1 MRATASCRGER
12 RRSGR
17 RSSPSGGV
25 SRIRRH
31 VGAAG
36 PRDAG
41 RSAPAPLTSRSPP
54 RRHRGRMMIPAA
66 NGHAQTCGRSRR
78 DAEDPPRLRRR
89 RAGPAGGGP
98 GDGRARPGD
107 LARDGVVYAEVRGA
121 PERLLENGL
130 SLDEVVKATVE
141 GFRLGEADAENEG
154 FKIRVEYLICGMRHD
169 IHSQA
174 SAELVPKYK
183 GKGVVGFDIAGP
195 EAGFPPTNQLE
206 TLSIS
211 LSLTTSI
218 MNSSPTESNESI
230 KTNAP
235 QNYYTRNRMI
245 TGEDYNINPLTVNH
259 QILKVKSVN
268 RTSSGISRYFDV
280 IDPTSKY
287 SSTRL
292 FSDDGVIYSE
302 YFSNSV
308 NFSYNTRTD
317 VDNAIYNILLPI
329 LKNDGLKNFY
339 HTNFINQVLN
349 SGKTITWT
357 QVSNDIQSS
366 TGTFSV

>member
-1 MRATASCRGER
+1 M
-12 RRSGR
+12 
-17 RSSPSGGV
+17 
-25 SRIRRH
+25 
-31 VGAAG
+31 
-36 PRDAG
+36 
-41 RSAPAPLTSRSPP
+41 
-54 RRHRGRMMIPAA
+54 
-66 NGHAQTCGRSRR
+66 
-78 DAEDPPRLRRR
+78 
-89 RAGPAGGGP
+89 
-98 GDGRARPGD
+98 
-107 LARDGVVYAEVRGA
+107 
-121 PERLLENGL
+121 
-130 SLDEVVKATVE
+130 
-141 GFRLGEADAENEG
+141 F
-154 FKIRVEYLICGMRHD
+154 
-169 IHSQA
+169 
-174 SAELVPKYK
+174 PKYS
-183 GKGVVGFDIAGP
+183 VSF
-195 EAGFPPTNQLE
+195 LE
-206 TLSIS
+206 YFYLSYVPCFTIES
-211 LSLTTSI
+211 NKTYTSI

-235 QNYYTRNRMI
+235 QNYYTQNRMI

-366 TGTFSV
+366 TGTFSESVSLLNVTPGAKIKFVAPVGKYFDTTKSNNLVDGYAIT